1 MKNNKQNWR
10 KVNIFLESI
19 EAGHHFFRCIKL
31 HLFNFRIA
39 NITNFILIAMIL
51 MSSSVHAYIVTE
63 WTSNPGGVA
72 IATDTFDNVYT
83 VHSDINPG
91 SEINLTKRDS
101 AGNILWVASAPSI
114 DVGYQVPNW
123 LSIDNNGDIIVTGI
137 LQGGSFENRTN
148 RAGLVMKFDPA
159 GNLLWSQ
166 NFDGI
171 DNGSYTRTNRVDSN
185 NNIYVLGVGNGIIAK
200 VKKYAPDGT
209 LRWSYGDIGTLT
221 YPYSLNITPQNN
233 VLVMTSASAISGSI
247 VYAKLDT
254 NGNQLWRKLLSSR
267 SSGYAAD
274 DALGNTYLVH
284 MEYGVTDEGTVI
296 KKLSSTGTVI
306 WEAIRKGM
314 ITPFVIVGSDN
325 APVISGLRPSVGAAF
340 VKYASDGNVLWQN
353 LDGDGPGFTLQQWAP
368 SQMDDQNNVYIQ
380 GLGAICKVNN
390 DGAPAWATS
399 SNSNNSGFSVGN
411 DYGVYTVGATTAKL
425 LEIPGT
431 TPSADLSLNLSVTPK
446 SVTSGQ
452 TISYTA
458 NVTNNG
464 PSPASGV
471 TVTGSVPTMTSC
483 NIGNL
488 TPGETDS
495 CTLTEKSSTTGTF
508 SRTVTVTGIEA
519 DPNFTNNRIETF
531 VTVLP
536 AASAADLVLTMTD
549 APDPVRRGANLVYT
563 LTVQNN
569 GPSNAGNITLS
580 DVLPTNV
587 TFVSVE
593 SAQGTCTGTAVV
605 TCALGTRTLN
615 TGAKTSVK
623 ITLKP
628 KTAGVISNSASVSSA
643 TMADPNTTNNGKTV
657 TTLVKR

>member
-1 MKNNKQNWR
+1 
-10 KVNIFLESI
+10 
-19 EAGHHFFRCIKL
+19 
-31 HLFNFRIA
+31 
-39 NITNFILIAMIL
+39 
-51 MSSSVHAYIVTE
+51 MSSSVHAYIATE
-63 WTSNPGGVA
+63 WTSNPGGLA
-72 IATDTFDNVYT
+72 IATDASDNVYT
-83 VHSDINPG
+83 AHSDINPG

-101 AGNILWVASAPSI
+101 AGNTLWVASAPNI
-114 DVGYQVPNW
+114 DVGYEVANW
-123 LSIDNNGDIIVTGI
+123 LSIDNNGNIIVTGI

-200 VKKYAPDGT
+200 VKKYAPNGT

-221 YPYSLNITPQNN
+221 YPYNLNITLQNN

-274 DALGNTYLVH
+274 DSLGNTYLVH

-296 KKLSSTGTVI
+296 KKLSSTGTLI
-306 WEAIRKGM
+306 WETKRKGM

-353 LDGDGPGFTLQQWAP
+353 LDADGPGFALQQWSP
-368 SQMDDQNNVYIQ
+368 SQMDDENNVYVQ
-380 GLGAICKVNN
+380 GLGALCKVNN
-390 DGAPAWATS
+390 NGAPAWATS
-399 SNSNNSGFSVGN
+399 NNSNNSGFSVGS
-411 DYGVYTVGATTAKL
+411 DYSVYTVGATTAKL
-425 LEIPGT
+425 IEIPGSA
-431 TPSADLSLNLSVTPK
+431 PSVDLSLTLSVTPN
-446 SVTSGQ
+446 SVTLGQ

-464 PSPASGV
+464 PSPATGV
-471 TVTGSVPTMTSC
+471 TVTGSVTTMTSC

-488 TPGETDS
+488 APGETDS
-495 CTLTEKSSTTGTF
+495 CILTEKSSTTGVF
-508 SRTVTVTGIEA
+508 SRTVTVTGTEA
-519 DPNFTNNRIETF
+519 DPNFINNRIETF
-531 VTVLP
+531 ITVLP
-536 AASAADLVLTMTD
+536 ATTASDLVLTLVD
-549 APDPVRRGANLVYT
+549 APDPVRRGTNLVYT

-569 GPSNAGNITLS
+569 GPSNAGSITLR

-587 TFVSVE
+587 TFVSAVPT
-593 SAQGTCTGTAVV
+593 QGTCTGTAAV
-605 TCALGTRTLN
+605 TCALGTLN
-615 TGAKTSVK
+615 TGAKTSMK
-623 ITLKP
+623 ITIKP
-628 KTAGVISNSASVSSA
+628 KTVGVISNSASISSA
-643 TMADPNTTNNGKTV
+643 IVADPDTTNNSKTV
-657 TTLVKR
+657 TTSVIR